1 MVIQY
6 LNVQCYWNRMFRV
19 VRLLHTLPA
28 GQGSDSRDKRHQ
40 RAICHESK
48 LEAERT
54 GVALELPKARIAFRS

>member
-1 MVIQY
+1 
-6 LNVQCYWNRMFRV
+6 MFRV